1 MKVMKIKLQK
11 QDAFIILAFVMMLI
25 LFISSSMTYHQQTSV
40 PFLEKYLTGK
50 PFETFLER
58 FSLDYSGSEIS
69 IQAVGYYKFL
79 EFFIRKGAHFGTYFL
94 LGSFLYLGIKDRMNV
109 KWLAAFL
116 CVLASLGYAAT
127 DEFHQMIT
135 GDRTPLFQDV
145 MLDGTGALCGILL
158 CILCELIY
166 LRVKRKEN

>member
-1 MKVMKIKLQK
+1 MKIKLQK

-79 EFFIRKGAHFGTYFL
+79 EFFIRKGAHSFRKFSLSGNQRSHERKVV
-94 LGSFLYLGIKDRMNV
+94 GSIFVRVGFPWI
-109 KWLAAFL
+109 
-116 CVLASLGYAAT
+116 
-127 DEFHQMIT
+127 
-135 GDRTPLFQDV
+135 
-145 MLDGTGALCGILL
+145 CGN
-158 CILCELIY
+158 
-166 LRVKRKEN
+166 R

>member
-1 MKVMKIKLQK
+1 
-11 QDAFIILAFVMMLI
+11 
-25 LFISSSMTYHQQTSV
+25 MTYHQQTSV

-94 LGSFLYLGIKDRMNV
+94 YVQDVSSMLVAETAAPI

>member
-1 MKVMKIKLQK
+1 
-11 QDAFIILAFVMMLI
+11 
-25 LFISSSMTYHQQTSV
+25 MTYHQQTSV

-94 LGSFLYLGIKDRMNV
+94 LGSFLYLGEHKVVGSVFVRIGFP
-109 KWLAAFL
+109 W
-116 CVLASLGYAAT
+116 
-127 DEFHQMIT
+127 I
-135 GDRTPLFQDV
+135 
-145 MLDGTGALCGILL
+145 CGN
-158 CILCELIY
+158 
-166 LRVKRKEN
+166 R

>member
-1 MKVMKIKLQK
+1 MKLFWNVFRLIIPVLKSAFK
-11 QDAFIILAFVMMLI
+11 QSA
-25 LFISSSMTYHQQTSV
+25 T
-40 PFLEKYLTGK
+40 
-50 PFETFLER
+50 
-58 FSLDYSGSEIS
+58 
-69 IQAVGYYKFL
+69 KFL

-94 LGSFLYLGIKDRMNV
+94 SGSFLYLGIKDRMNV

-166 LRVKRKEN
+166 LRVEKKREIDFAPMMMIW

>member
-1 MKVMKIKLQK
+1 MKIKVQK

-79 EFFIRKGAHFGTYFL
+79 EFCMQPNFVSGT
-94 LGSFLYLGIKDRMNV
+94 IT
-109 KWLAAFL
+109 
-116 CVLASLGYAAT
+116 T
-127 DEFHQMIT
+127 DN
-135 GDRTPLFQDV
+135 
-145 MLDGTGALCGILL
+145 
-158 CILCELIY
+158 
-166 LRVKRKEN
+166 KENRNIKW